1 MFGPFIKMTLYSADV
16 LDVAK
21 PIASVKK
28 GKKAAKETA
37 APVAPVEEPPVAV
50 KEEKEEKPKR
60 VASEKQLAALAKAQ
74 ETRKRKR
81 EEAEAAAA
89 EQIRL
94 EQEQADKEKE
104 REEAALAKKEAAKMK
119 RKAARDAKKQLSTP
133 PATESSVGS
142 VAEEIEAGIREPV
155 EKKHKVSESSNDD
168 PPPWFKQYVAGVKRE
183 EAKVSKEKKPQ
194 RQIKQEANDVAE
206 HQWNDGF
213 TRDRVRNEV
222 DNHMSRMYQMM
233 FSGRRLK

>member
-1 MFGPFIKMTLYSADV
+1 MTLYSADI
-16 LDVAK
+16 LDLGK
-21 PIASVKK
+21 PVSATAPKK
-28 GKKAAKETA
+28 GKKGVKAAEETTVSA
-37 APVAPVEEPPVAV
+37 APAAEEPSV
-50 KEEKEEKPKR
+50 KVEEKPKR
-60 VASEKQLAALAKAQ
+60 IPTEKQLAALARAQ

-89 EQIRL
+89 ESARL
-94 EQEQADKEKE
+94 EEERLEKE
-104 REEAALAKKEAAKMK
+104 REKEEALLAKKEAMKLK
-119 RKAARDAKKQLSTP
+119 RKLARDSKKQMSTP

-142 VAEEIEAGIREPV
+142 VEEEIEAGIREPV
-155 EKKHKVSESSNDD
+155 SKKVATETVDGA
-168 PPPWFKQYVAGVKRE
+168 PVWFKQYVAGVKKE

-194 RQIKQEANDVAE
+194 RQIKQEAMDVAE